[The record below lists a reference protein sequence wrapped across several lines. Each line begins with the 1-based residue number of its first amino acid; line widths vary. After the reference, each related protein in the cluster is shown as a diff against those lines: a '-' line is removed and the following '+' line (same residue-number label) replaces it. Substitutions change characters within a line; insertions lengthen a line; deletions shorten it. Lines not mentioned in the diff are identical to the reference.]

1 MLKNIEK
8 EKISKFENNIY
19 NKVSDNNDHYDVVL
33 LQLPLW
39 GPDHPPLAHGLL
51 KSWLSHNGIT
61 CKTID
66 ANAQI
71 YKTRGKRHWDFWHVK
86 HSQSEK
92 LFIRRTMAEMYKEF
106 RPLMLHYINE
116 IKKAKPLIVGCS
128 VYDSSRIITELFF
141 EDLRKHFPGYKH
153 LLGGPGVAHYME
165 NSSSTDRL
173 INLEYIDAVCQDE
186 GENALLDYVNA
197 VKNDTGLP
205 VAGMV
210 YKREGKIIKGPPSM
224 YKGKLDTLPFPDF
237 DDCNIQHY
245 ETRALPLYS
254 SRGCVNKCNYC
265 SAIGFMTN
273 KRYPFRFRSGQRM
286 FDEVV
291 YYKKKFP
298 AVESIRFANNIDNG
312 KMSALDEFCDL
323 MIESGLNK
331 ELTWSMESSVV
342 RKEMRKPFYEKMRK
356 AGCDF
361 ITYGVETPA
370 EHLLEKVGK
379 TLALQKGVDL
389 PAILKE
395 GKQAG
400 IDLTINIMI
409 GLPGETEEDFQ
420 FLLKF
425 LEENKD
431 ALIMVNPAIQFC
443 EYYPGSSG
451 HAKPETIKGGGGID
465 MTKGTMMWESKDGKN
480 NYLIRMDRFE
490 RFVKKLNELKVAN
503 FFQIDEVTDKPQR
516 LFEYYYK
523 SNDPKNAEIEY
534 KKIVKS
540 ALTEDLTAKYK
551 HISTGDRSA
560 LDEYK
565 KKCDLNQLV
574 KLEDYVKFRGS
585 IEEDFINESLS
596 DWINDFVKVKP
607 FAREYTIAQWKH
619 NVRKVAVVAS
629 GYIKIDKL
637 INEVLLSFEKIDKAL
652 IAAYN
657 LEIDNKDK
665 FALIK
670 KDVDNIALLTNRFNK
685 KANNVFS
692 KSLKKLNQTFY
703 YYEKT
708 GKFLNLFLE
717 AFEIISND
725 KFGLQ
730 KNYSPK
736 NLDPILKKL
745 SELLNSID
753 KNENRPFTNTMLE
766 THIFALYNRVVGYRH
781 TARGIAMLHSIIELI
796 IKKMIAMKSKTSTLK
811 ISEPKYSAHD
821 LNDQAPSPIHAAK
834 I

>member
-1 MLKNIEK
+1 MLENIEK
-8 EKISKFENNIY
+8 EKISKFKNNIY
-19 NKVSDNNDHYDVVL
+19 NKVIDNNDHYDVVL

-39 GPDHPPLAHGLL
+39 GAFHPPLAHGLL
-51 KSWLSHNGIT
+51 KSYLSHNGIS
-61 CKTID
+61 CKTFD

-71 YKTRGKRHWDFWHVK
+71 YKTRGKKYFDFWHVK

-92 LFIRRTMAEMYKEF
+92 LFIRKTMAEMYKEF
-106 RPLMLHYINE
+106 RPLILHYINE
-116 IKKAKPLIVGCS
+116 IKKANPIIVGCS
-128 VYDSSRIITELFF
+128 VYDSSRIITEIFF
-141 EDLRKHFPGYKH
+141 EDLRKHCPGIKH

-165 NSSSTDRL
+165 NASSTDRL

-245 ETRALPLYS
+245 ETRALPLHS

-291 YYKKKFP
+291 YFKNKFP
-298 AVESIRFANNIDNG
+298 TLESIRFTNNIDNG
-312 KMSALDEFCDL
+312 KMSALNEFCDL
-323 MIESGLNK
+323 MIESGLNEK
-331 ELTWSMESSVV
+331 LSWSMESSVV
-342 RKEMRKPFYEKMRK
+342 RKEMRKPFYEKMKK
-356 AGCDF
+356 AGCTF

-370 EHLLEKVGK
+370 KHLLEKVGK
-379 TLALQKGVDL
+379 TLALQEGVDL
-389 PAILKE
+389 PAILRE
-395 GKQAG
+395 GKEAG

-425 LEENKD
+425 LEENKE
-431 ALIMVNPAIQFC
+431 ALIMVNPSIQFC

-451 HAKPETIKGGGGID
+451 HAKPESIKGGGGVD
-465 MTKGTMMWESKDGKN
+465 LSKGDLMWESKDGKN
-480 NYLIRMDRFE
+480 NYLVRMDRFE
-490 RFVKKLNELKVAN
+490 RFAKKLKQLKVDN

-523 SNDPKNAEIEY
+523 SNDPQNAEIQY

-540 ALTEDLTAKYK
+540 ALTEELKARYI
-551 HISTGDRSA
+551 HISTGDRSV
-560 LDEYK
+560 LNKYIE
-565 KKCDLNQLV
+565 KCNLNQLV

-596 DWINDFVKVKP
+596 NWINDFVKVKP
-607 FAREYTIAQWKH
+607 YDREYPIDKWKH
-619 NVRKVAVVAS
+619 NVRRVALVAS
-629 GYIKIDKL
+629 GYSKIDHL
-637 INEVLLSFEKIDKAL
+637 INKILLSFEKIDKAL

-670 KDVDNIALLTNRFNK
+670 KDVDDIFLLVNKFNK
-685 KANNVFS
+685 NVNNVIS
-692 KSLKKLNQTFY
+692 KSIKKINQTFY

-708 GKFLNLFLE
+708 GKMISLFVE
-717 AFEIISND
+717 AFGIISDD

-730 KNYSPK
+730 KNNSP
-736 NLDPILKKL
+736 NNIDTILKKL
-745 SELLNSID
+745 SVLLNSID
-753 KNENRPFTNTMLE
+753 ENENRVFTKSNIE
-766 THIFALYNRVVGYRH
+766 TRIFAFYNRVVGYRN
-781 TARGIAMLHSIIELI
+781 TSRGIAMLHSIIELT
-796 IKKMIAMKSKTSTLK
+796 IKKMLAMKSKT
-811 ISEPKYSAHD
+811 
-821 LNDQAPSPIHAAK
+821 LNI
-834 I
+834 